1 MNSVGSK
8 GSSSASEGVRADVGR
23 LRMLFSSSSFSM
35 ISPHISYR
43 NVDLTTSQ
51 IGSI

>member
-1 MNSVGSK
+1 
-8 GSSSASEGVRADVGR
+8 
-23 LRMLFSSSSFSM
+23 LLFSSSSFSM

-51 IGSI
+51 IWSI